1 MIWQI
6 YKVFFT
12 YHFTRS
18 LSFVAAAKFSLFTF
32 HFSLK
37 IANFANSFAKLQCT
51 RQFKEKQ
58 AFLLHCSRFFVTLA
72 SPKLLHLG
80 KAQINLA
87 FHSTFRNFANKNKT
101 FYNTTMLQIRCK
113 NNNMT
118 KSFPEGTSLLDVYQ
132 EFADDIKLPYPVV
145 SAKVNNA
152 SQGLKFRLYQNRDVE
167 FLDARE
173 GSGHRVYVRSLC
185 FVLYK
190 ATQDLFPG
198 SKLFIEHTISRGY
211 YCNFKKKGYEPMVE
225 GDVEKIRER
234 MQEIINLDMPFRR
247 NEATTEEALRV
258 FAERGLTDKV
268 KLLES
273 SGQIYSDYYML
284 GDTADYYYG
293 PLVPSAGYLTVWG
306 LETYHDGMLLRVP
319 DWNNPTQL
327 AEKVDMPKTYEMF
340 AEKTKWDIIMRLS
353 NAGDV
358 NKAILKGHA
367 SELIQVSEALQ
378 EKKIVQIAEEIDRRF
393 HDEENPVRM
402 VLITGPSSSGKTT
415 FCKRLSVQLLAC
427 GLRPLSFSTDDY
439 FVNRLDTPKLPNGDY
454 DFDNIETVEYHLLED
469 HLLRLM
475 KGERVEIP
483 EYNFVTGKRE
493 WNGKKLKL
501 AGDTVLII
509 EGIHALN
516 PLLTKKIPDS
526 LKYKI
531 YISALTSISL
541 DDHNWIPVRDNR
553 LLRRIIRDYNKGAYT
568 AQQTIAQ
575 WKNVC
580 EAEDQWI
587 FPFQETADAMF
598 NSALNIEFAVLRTH
612 AEIILASVPK
622 NCDEYA
628 EAHRLL
634 KFLRYFIPISDKE
647 IPPTSIMREFVGG
660 SSFKYPR

>member
-1 MIWQI
+1 
-6 YKVFFT
+6 
-12 YHFTRS
+12 
-18 LSFVAAAKFSLFTF
+18 
-32 HFSLK
+32 
-37 IANFANSFAKLQCT
+37 
-51 RQFKEKQ
+51 
-58 AFLLHCSRFFVTLA
+58 
-72 SPKLLHLG
+72 
-80 KAQINLA
+80 
-87 FHSTFRNFANKNKT
+87 
-101 FYNTTMLQIRCK
+101 MLQIRCK
-113 NNNMT
+113 NNNIT

-132 EFADDIKLPYPVV
+132 EFAEELKMPYPVV
-145 SAKVNNA
+145 SAKVNNV

-173 GSGHRVYVRSLC
+173 GSGHRAYVRSLC

-211 YCNFKKKGYEPMVE
+211 YCNFKPTPGPSPKEGRQIAPEMV
-225 GDVEKIRER
+225 DRIRER

-258 FAERGLTDKV
+258 FQERGFSDKV
-268 KLLES
+268 KLLET

-284 GDTADYYYG
+284 GDTADFYYG

-306 LETYHDGMLLRVP
+306 LEQYHDGMLLRVP
-319 DWNNPTQL
+319 DWNNPTRL
-327 AEKVDMPKTYEMF
+327 AEKADMPKTYSMF
-340 AEKTKWDIIMRLS
+340 AEKTRWDIIMRLS

-358 NKAILKGHA
+358 NRSVLNGHA

-378 EKKIVQIAEEIDRRF
+378 EKKIVQIAEEIERRY
-393 HDEENPVRM
+393 HDEKNPVKL

-439 FVNRLDTPKLPNGDY
+439 FVNRVDTPKLPNGDY
-454 DFDNIETVEYHLLED
+454 DFDNIETVDYHLMEE
-469 HLLRLM
+469 HLQRLM
-475 KGERVEIP
+475 KGEKVEIP
-483 EYNFVTGKRE
+483 EYNFTTGKRE
-493 WNGKKLKL
+493 WNGKKLRL
-501 AGDTVLII
+501 QNDSVLII

-516 PLLTKKIPDS
+516 PLLTKEIDDS
-526 LKYKI
+526 LKFRI

-553 LLRRIIRDYNKGAYT
+553 LLRRIIRDYNKGAFT
-568 AQQTIAQ
+568 ARETISQ

-587 FPFQETADAMF
+587 FPYQETADVMF
-598 NSALNIEFAVLRTH
+598 NSALNIEFAVLRPH
-612 AEIILASVPK
+612 AEIILATVPK
-622 NCDEYA
+622 NCPEYS
-628 EAHRLL
+628 EAHRLM
-634 KFLRYFIPISDKE
+634 KFIRYFIPVSDKE

-660 SSFKYPR
+660 SSFKY

>member
-1 MIWQI
+1 
-6 YKVFFT
+6 
-12 YHFTRS
+12 
-18 LSFVAAAKFSLFTF
+18 
-32 HFSLK
+32 
-37 IANFANSFAKLQCT
+37 
-51 RQFKEKQ
+51 
-58 AFLLHCSRFFVTLA
+58 
-72 SPKLLHLG
+72 
-80 KAQINLA
+80 
-87 FHSTFRNFANKNKT
+87 
-101 FYNTTMLQIRCK
+101 MLQIRCK

-118 KSFPEGTSLLDVYQ
+118 KSFTEGTSLLDVYQ
-132 EFADDIKLPYPVV
+132 EFADDIKLPYPVI

-211 YCNFKKKGYEPMVE
+211 YCNFKKRTGDTLTTD
-225 GDVEKIRER
+225 DVERISQR
-234 MQEIINLDMPFRR
+234 MTEIISLDMPFRR
-247 NEATTEEALRV
+247 NEATTEEAIRV
-258 FAERGLTDKV
+258 FAERGFADKV
-268 KLLES
+268 KLLET
-273 SGQIYSDYYML
+273 SGQVYSDYYML

-306 LETYHDGMLLRVP
+306 LEPYHDGMLLRVP
-319 DWNNPTQL
+319 DWNNPLKL

-378 EKKIVQIAEEIDRRF
+378 EKKIVQIAEEIERRF
-393 HDEENPVRM
+393 HREKDPVRL

-415 FCKRLSVQLLAC
+415 FCKRLSIQLLAC
-427 GLRPLSFSTDDY
+427 GLRPLAVSTDDY
-439 FVNRLDTPKLPNGDY
+439 FVNRVDTPLLPNGDY
-454 DFDNIETVEYHLLED
+454 DFDNIETVEYALLED
-469 HLLRLM
+469 HLTRLM
-475 KGERVEIP
+475 RGERVEVP

-493 WNGKKLKL
+493 WNGKKLRL
-501 AGDTVLII
+501 GSDTVLII

-516 PLLTKKIPDS
+516 PLLTKKIDDTA
-526 LKYKI
+526 KFKI

-568 AQQTIAQ
+568 AQQTISQ

-580 EAEDQWI
+580 EAEDKWI
-587 FPFQETADAMF
+587 FPFQETADVMF
-598 NSALNIEFAVLRTH
+598 NSALNIEFAVLRIH
-612 AEIILASVPK
+612 AELILASVPK
-622 NCDEYA
+622 NCPEYA

-634 KFLRYFIPISDKE
+634 KFIHYFIPVSDKE

-660 SSFKYPR
+660 SSFKY

>member
-1 MIWQI
+1 
-6 YKVFFT
+6 
-12 YHFTRS
+12 
-18 LSFVAAAKFSLFTF
+18 
-32 HFSLK
+32 
-37 IANFANSFAKLQCT
+37 
-51 RQFKEKQ
+51 
-58 AFLLHCSRFFVTLA
+58 
-72 SPKLLHLG
+72 
-80 KAQINLA
+80 
-87 FHSTFRNFANKNKT
+87 
-101 FYNTTMLQIRCK
+101 MLQIRCK
-113 NNNMT
+113 NNGVT
-118 KSFPEGTSLLDVYQ
+118 KSFPEGCSLLDVYQ

-185 FVLYK
+185 FLLYK
-190 ATQDLFPG
+190 ATQDVFPG

-211 YCNFKKKGYEPMVE
+211 YCNFKKKNNEGLVE
-225 GDVEKIRER
+225 GDVEQICNR
-234 MQEIINLDMPFRR
+234 MNEIVKLDMPFRR
-247 NEATTEEALRV
+247 TEATNEEAIRV
-258 FAERGLTDKV
+258 FAERGFADKV
-268 KLLES
+268 KLLET

-293 PLVPSAGYLTVWG
+293 PLVPSAGYLKVFG
-306 LETYHDGMLLRVP
+306 LEAYQDGMLLRVP
-319 DWNNPTQL
+319 DWNNPTIL

-340 AEKTKWDIIMRLS
+340 REKTRWDIIMRLS

-378 EKKIVQIAEEIDRRF
+378 EKKIVQIAEDIDRRF
-393 HDEENPVRM
+393 HAEENPIRI

-439 FVNRLDTPKLPNGDY
+439 FVNRVDTPKLPNGDY
-454 DFDNIETVEYHLLED
+454 DFDNIEAVDYHLLED
-469 HLLRLM
+469 HLTALM
-475 KGERVEIP
+475 NGERVEIP
-483 EYNFVTGKRE
+483 EYNFSTGKRE
-493 WNGKKLKL
+493 WNGKKIKL
-501 AGDTVLII
+501 GGDTVLII

-516 PLLTKKIPDS
+516 PLLTQKIEDS

-553 LLRRIIRDYNKGAYT
+553 LLRRIIRDYNKGAFT
-568 AQQTIAQ
+568 AQETIAQ

-580 EAEDQWI
+580 EAEDKWI
-587 FPFQETADAMF
+587 FPYQETADAMF

-612 AEIILASVPK
+612 AEIILASVPR
-622 NCDEYA
+622 NCAEYA

-634 KFLRYFIPISDKE
+634 KFIHYFLPVSDKE

-660 SSFKYPR
+660 SSFKY

>member
-1 MIWQI
+1 
-6 YKVFFT
+6 
-12 YHFTRS
+12 
-18 LSFVAAAKFSLFTF
+18 
-32 HFSLK
+32 
-37 IANFANSFAKLQCT
+37 
-51 RQFKEKQ
+51 
-58 AFLLHCSRFFVTLA
+58 
-72 SPKLLHLG
+72 
-80 KAQINLA
+80 
-87 FHSTFRNFANKNKT
+87 
-101 FYNTTMLQIRCK
+101 MLQIRCK
-113 NNNMT
+113 NNNVT
-118 KSFPEGTSLLDVYQ
+118 KSFPEGCSLLDVYQ
-132 EFADDIKLPYPVV
+132 EFQDEIKLPYPVV

-152 SQGLKFRLYQNRDVE
+152 SQGLKFRLFQNRDVE

-185 FVLYK
+185 FLLYK

-198 SKLFIEHTISRGY
+198 SKLFIEHSLCRGY
-211 YCNFKKKGYEPMVE
+211 YCNFKKKNADPLTDE
-225 GDVEKIRER
+225 DVELIKQR
-234 MQEIINLDMPFRR
+234 MQEVVNLDMPFRR
-247 NEATTEEALRV
+247 TEATTEEAIRV
-258 FAERGLTDKV
+258 FAERGFSDKV
-268 KLLES
+268 KLLET
-273 SGQIYSDYYML
+273 SGQIYSDYYTL
-284 GDTADYYYG
+284 GDTVDYYYG
-293 PLVPSAGYLTVWG
+293 PLVPSAGYLKVWG
-306 LETYHDGMLLRVP
+306 LERYEQGMLLRVP
-319 DWNNPTQL
+319 DWNNPNLL
-327 AEKVDMPKTYEMF
+327 AEKVEQPKTFEMF

-358 NKAILKGHA
+358 NKAIMRGYA

-378 EKKIVQIAEEIDRRF
+378 EKKIVQIAEEIDNRF
-393 HDEENPVRM
+393 HREKDPVRI

-427 GLRPLSFSTDDY
+427 GLRPISFSTDDY
-439 FVNRLDTPKLPNGDY
+439 FVNRVDTPKLPNGDY
-454 DFDNIETVEYHLLED
+454 DFDNIKTVDYHMLED

-475 KGERVEIP
+475 DGERVEIP

-501 AGDTVLII
+501 GSDTVLII

-516 PLLTKKIPDS
+516 PLLTQKIPDS

-580 EAEDQWI
+580 EAENQWI
-587 FPFQETADAMF
+587 FPYQESADVMF

-612 AEIILASVPK
+612 AEIILSSVPK
-622 NCDEYA
+622 NCPEYS

-634 KFLRYFIPISDKE
+634 KFIHFFLPVSDKE

-660 SSFKYPR
+660 SSFKYKGL

>member
-1 MIWQI
+1 
-6 YKVFFT
+6 
-12 YHFTRS
+12 
-18 LSFVAAAKFSLFTF
+18 
-32 HFSLK
+32 
-37 IANFANSFAKLQCT
+37 
-51 RQFKEKQ
+51 
-58 AFLLHCSRFFVTLA
+58 
-72 SPKLLHLG
+72 
-80 KAQINLA
+80 
-87 FHSTFRNFANKNKT
+87 
-101 FYNTTMLQIRCK
+101 MLQIRCK
-113 NNNMT
+113 NNNVT

-132 EFADDIKLPYPVV
+132 EFADEIKLPYPVV

-152 SQGLKFRLYQNRDVE
+152 AQGLKFRLYQNRDVE
-167 FLDARE
+167 FLDARA
-173 GSGHRVYVRSLC
+173 GSGHRAYVRSLS

-190 ATQDLFPG
+190 ATQDIFPG
-198 SKLFIEHTISRGY
+198 SKLFIEHSLCRGY
-211 YCNFKKKGYEPMVE
+211 YCNFKKKDGSALTDE
-225 GDVEKIRER
+225 DVEQIKQR
-234 MQEIINLDMPFRR
+234 MQEIIDMDMPFRR
-247 NEATTEEALRV
+247 TEATTEEAIRV
-258 FAERGLTDKV
+258 FAERGFSDKV
-268 KLLES
+268 KLLET
-273 SGQIYSDYYML
+273 SGQVYSDYYTL
-284 GDTADYYYG
+284 GDTVDYYYG
-293 PLVPSAGYLTVWG
+293 PLVPSAGYLKVWG
-306 LETYHDGMLLRVP
+306 LERYEEGILLRVP
-319 DWNNPTQL
+319 DWNNPNQI
-327 AEKVDMPKTYEMF
+327 AEKVDQPKTYEMF
-340 AEKTKWDIIMRLS
+340 AEKTRWDIIMRLS

-358 NKAILKGHA
+358 NKAIMRGHA

-393 HDEENPVRM
+393 HREKDPVKM

-427 GLRPLSFSTDDY
+427 GLRPVSFST
-439 FVNRLDTPKLPNGDY
+439 KLPNGDY
-454 DFDNIETVEYHLLED
+454 DFDNIETVEYSLLED

-475 KGERVEIP
+475 QGERVEIP

-501 AGDTVLII
+501 SNDTVLII

-553 LLRRIIRDYNKGAYT
+553 LLRRIIRDYNKGAFT
-568 AQQTIAQ
+568 AQETIAQ

-587 FPFQETADAMF
+587 FPFQETADVMF
-598 NSALNIEFAVLRTH
+598 NSALNIEFAVLRIH

-622 NCDEYA
+622 NCPEYA

-634 KFLRYFIPISDKE
+634 KFIHYFLPVSDKE

-660 SSFKYPR
+660 SSFKY

>member
-1 MIWQI
+1 
-6 YKVFFT
+6 
-12 YHFTRS
+12 
-18 LSFVAAAKFSLFTF
+18 
-32 HFSLK
+32 
-37 IANFANSFAKLQCT
+37 
-51 RQFKEKQ
+51 
-58 AFLLHCSRFFVTLA
+58 
-72 SPKLLHLG
+72 
-80 KAQINLA
+80 
-87 FHSTFRNFANKNKT
+87 
-101 FYNTTMLQIRCK
+101 MLQIRCK

-118 KSFPEGTSLLDVYQ
+118 KSFPEGSSLLDVYQ
-132 EFADDIKLPYPVV
+132 EFADDIQLPYPVV
-145 SAKVNNA
+145 SARVNNA

-190 ATQDLFPG
+190 ATQDVFPG

-211 YCNFKKKGYEPMVE
+211 YCNFKKKNNEALAE
-225 GDVEKIRER
+225 GDVERIRER
-234 MQEIINLDMPFRR
+234 MSEIVNLDMPFRR
-247 NEATTEEALRV
+247 TEATNEETIRV
-258 FAERGLTDKV
+258 FAERGFTDKV
-268 KLLES
+268 KLLET
-273 SGQIYSDYYML
+273 SGQIYSDYYTL

-293 PLVPSAGYLTVWG
+293 PLVPSAGYLKVFG
-306 LETYHDGMLLRVP
+306 LEPYHDGMLLRVP
-319 DWNNPTQL
+319 DWYNPTIL
-327 AEKVDMPKTYEMF
+327 AEKVDMPKTYGMF
-340 AEKTKWDIIMRLS
+340 AEKTRWDIIMRLS

-378 EKKIVQIAEEIDRRF
+378 EKKIVQIAEDIDRRF
-393 HDEENPVRM
+393 HAEENPVRI

-415 FCKRLSVQLLAC
+415 FCKRLSIQLLAC

-439 FVNRLDTPKLPNGDY
+439 FVNRVDTPKLPNGDY
-454 DFDNIETVEYHLLED
+454 DFDNIEAVDYALLEE
-469 HLLRLM
+469 HLTNLM

-483 EYNFVTGKRE
+483 EYNFSTGKRE
-493 WNGKKLKL
+493 WNGKRIKL

-516 PLLTKKIPDS
+516 PLLTQKIDDS

-553 LLRRIIRDYNKGAYT
+553 LLRRIIRDYNKGAFT
-568 AQQTIAQ
+568 AQETIAQ

-580 EAEDQWI
+580 EAEDKWI
-587 FPFQETADAMF
+587 FPYQETADAMF

-612 AEIILASVPK
+612 AEIILASVPR
-622 NCDEYA
+622 NCPEYS

-634 KFLRYFIPISDKE
+634 KFIRFFIPVSDKE

-660 SSFKYPR
+660 SSFKY

>member
-1 MIWQI
+1 
-6 YKVFFT
+6 
-12 YHFTRS
+12 
-18 LSFVAAAKFSLFTF
+18 
-32 HFSLK
+32 
-37 IANFANSFAKLQCT
+37 
-51 RQFKEKQ
+51 
-58 AFLLHCSRFFVTLA
+58 
-72 SPKLLHLG
+72 
-80 KAQINLA
+80 
-87 FHSTFRNFANKNKT
+87 
-101 FYNTTMLQIRCK
+101 MLQIRCK
-113 NNNMT
+113 NNGVT

-132 EFADDIKLPYPVV
+132 EFAEDIKLPYPVV

-167 FLDARE
+167 FMDARE

-190 ATQDLFPG
+190 ATQDEFPG

-211 YCNFKKKGYEPMVE
+211 YCNFKKKNMESLAD
-225 GDVEKIRER
+225 GDVERIARR

-247 NEATTEEALRV
+247 NESTTEEAIRV
-258 FAERGLTDKV
+258 FTERGLTDKV
-268 KLLES
+268 KLLET
-273 SGQIYSDYYML
+273 SGNIYSDYYTL

-293 PLVPSAGYLTVWG
+293 PLVPSAGYLTVWA
-306 LETYHDGMLLRVP
+306 LEPYHDGMLLRVP
-319 DWNNPTQL
+319 DWNNPTIL

-340 AEKTKWDIIMRLS
+340 AEKTRWDIIMRLS

-358 NKAILKGHA
+358 NKAVKRGYA

-393 HDEENPVRM
+393 HREENPVRV

-415 FCKRLSVQLLAC
+415 FCKRLSIQLLAC
-427 GLRPLSFSTDDY
+427 GLRPMSFSTDDY
-439 FVNRLDTPKLPNGDY
+439 FVNRVDTPKLPNGDY
-454 DFDNIETVEYHLLED
+454 DFDNIETVEYSLLEE

-475 KGERVEIP
+475 QGERVEIP

-501 AGDTVLII
+501 SNDSILII

-516 PLLTKKIPDS
+516 PLLTSKISDS
-526 LKYKI
+526 AKFRI

-568 AQQTIAQ
+568 AQETIAQ

-580 EAEDQWI
+580 EAEDRWI

-612 AEIILASVPK
+612 AELILASVPK
-622 NCDEYA
+622 NCPEYA

-634 KFLRYFIPISDKE
+634 KFLRFFIPISDKE

-660 SSFKYPR
+660 SSFKY

>member
-1 MIWQI
+1 M
-6 YKVFFT
+6 
-12 YHFTRS
+12 
-18 LSFVAAAKFSLFTF
+18 
-32 HFSLK
+32 
-37 IANFANSFAKLQCT
+37 
-51 RQFKEKQ
+51 
-58 AFLLHCSRFFVTLA
+58 
-72 SPKLLHLG
+72 
-80 KAQINLA
+80 
-87 FHSTFRNFANKNKT
+87 
-101 FYNTTMLQIRCK
+101 
-113 NNNMT
+113 
-118 KSFPEGTSLLDVYQ
+118 DVYQ
-132 EFADDIKLPYPVV
+132 EFADEIKLPYPVV

-152 SQGLKFRLYQNRDVE
+152 SEGLKFRLYQNRDVE

-185 FVLYK
+185 FLLYK
-190 ATQDLFPG
+190 ATQDIFPG

-211 YCNFKKKGYEPMVE
+211 YCNFKKKNSE
-225 GDVEKIRER
+225 GLVDGDIEQICER
-234 MQEIINLDMPFRR
+234 MKEIVNLDMPFRR
-247 NEATTEEALRV
+247 TEATNEEAIRV
-258 FAERGLTDKV
+258 FAERGFSDKV
-268 KLLES
+268 KLLET

-293 PLVPSAGYLTVWG
+293 PLVPSAGYLKVFG
-306 LETYHDGMLLRVP
+306 LEPYHDGMLLRVP
-319 DWNNPTQL
+319 DWNNPTVL

-340 AEKTKWDIIMRLS
+340 REKTKWDIIMRLS

-378 EKKIVQIAEEIDRRF
+378 EKKIVQIAEDIERRF
-393 HDEENPVRM
+393 HAEEKPIRL

-415 FCKRLSVQLLAC
+415 FCKRLSIQLLAC
-427 GLRPLSFSTDDY
+427 GLRPMSFSTDDY
-439 FVNRLDTPKLPNGDY
+439 FVNRVDTPKLPNGDY
-454 DFDNIETVEYHLLED
+454 DFDNIETVDYALLED
-469 HLLRLM
+469 HLSRLM
-475 KGERVEIP
+475 KGERVEVP
-483 EYNFVTGKRE
+483 EYNFTTGKRE

-516 PLLTKKIPDS
+516 PKLTQNIEDS
-526 LKYKI
+526 LKYRI

-568 AQQTIAQ
+568 ARETIAQ

-580 EAEDQWI
+580 EAEDKWI
-587 FPFQETADAMF
+587 FPYQETADAMF

-612 AEIILASVPK
+612 AEIILSSVPR
-622 NCDEYA
+622 NCPEFA

-634 KFLRYFIPISDKE
+634 KFIHYFLPVSDKE

-660 SSFKYPR
+660 SSFKY